1 MEITRVLV
9 LAMLAKLGSTECSG
23 SFPHSVDDQICY
35 YVPNI
40 SSSKISRV
48 AAEDAC
54 RSMGGQLAKIHNLI
68 NFDILFD
75 FIGVVFREGYIK
87 EFHMG
92 LEKQNGVISWSL
104 DKEIMPDLLISEFV
118 DNSHTVYENCTFYL
132 STG

>member
-1 MEITRVLV
+1 
-9 LAMLAKLGSTECSG
+9 MLILLMVET
-23 SFPHSVDDQICY
+23 
-35 YVPNI
+35 
-40 SSSKISRV
+40 
-48 AAEDAC
+48 
-54 RSMGGQLAKIHNLI
+54 NLI
-68 NFDILFD
+68 LMSA
-75 FIGVVFREGYIK
+75 E